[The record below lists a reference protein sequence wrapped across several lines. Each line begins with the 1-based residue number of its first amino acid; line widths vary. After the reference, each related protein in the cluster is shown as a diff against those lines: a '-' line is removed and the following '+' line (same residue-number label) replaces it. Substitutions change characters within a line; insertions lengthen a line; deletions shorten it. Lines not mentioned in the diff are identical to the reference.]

1 MRARLRLALPVLLW
15 LVAAGARGDD
25 DLAARA
31 ERTYT
36 IETARSPATLAV
48 GARGSI
54 VLAIR
59 CNEPGVHVQTQAPLK
74 VTATATPGLA
84 LTKDRL
90 GWKDAHGPPE
100 ALELELAVTASK
112 PGPQEA
118 RVRLDFYLCS
128 RSWCVRQEREVVV
141 PVTVETAAASQPA
154 PPRAE
159 PVRPAPAA
167 ATGT

>member
-1 MRARLRLALPVLLW
+1 MRAPLRVALSAVLGLA
-15 LVAAGARGDD
+15 ATSARGD

-31 ERTYT
+31 ERTYS
-36 IETARSPATLAV
+36 IETARSTATLAV
-48 GARGSI
+48 GARGA
-54 VLAIR
+54 VVVVIR
-59 CNEPGVHVQTQAPLK
+59 CGEPGVHVQTQAPLK
-74 VTATATPGLA
+74 VSATATPGLA
-84 LTKDRL
+84 LAKDRL
-90 GWKDAHGPPE
+90 GWKDARGPPE

-128 RSWCVRQEREVVV
+128 KSWCVRQEREVVV
-141 PVTVETAAASQPA
+141 PVVVENAGAGQPA

-159 PVRPAPAA
+159 PARPAPAA

>member
-1 MRARLRLALPVLLW
+1 MRAPLRLALAAVLG
-15 LVAAGARGDD
+15 LVAARARGGDE
-25 DLAARA
+25 LAARA
-31 ERTYT
+31 ERTYS
-36 IETARSPATLAV
+36 IDTARSTATLAV

-59 CNEPGVHVQTQAPLK
+59 CNEPGVHLQTQAPLK
-74 VTATATPGLA
+74 VSASATPGLA
-84 LTKDRL
+84 LSKDRL

-100 ALELELAVTASK
+100 ATELELAVTAAK

-141 PVTVETAAASQPA
+141 PVVVES
-154 PPRAE
+154 
-159 PVRPAPAA
+159 
-167 ATGT
+167 